1 MYVRRSGNDG
11 SGSYSY
17 SSGGGGGGG
26 GGGGDLLGGLF
37 GGIGGQL
44 INGLGAMASGALLS
58 LPATLMG
65 RGRRQRQRRNV
76 ERAYNQ
82 AIGNLNQS
90 RNEAMREASTQA
102 GEARGNVSQSM
113 ISRGLY
119 NTTAL
124 EGANAG
130 VDRALGRTLADLAS
144 GYGQQAANLNLD
156 KARDMNAVDNAGSP
170 YAGYL
175 QQLGA
180 AVATN
185 PPKSNDAQ
193 TPAQSQLSPGIAE
206 SASPLGPP
214 EANLYRAAL
223 GQQTAQADPMD
234 TAVDD
239 GRTMMQRAFANLSQ
253 WSSRQRFGGR
263 APYSQRFG
271 D

>member
-1 MYVRRSGNDG
+1 MIPA
-11 SGSYSY
+11 
-17 SSGGGGGGG
+17 
-26 GGGGDLLGGLF
+26 LI
-37 GGIGGQL
+37 GGIASAVGGQL
-44 INGLGAMASGALLS
+44 LGAAAPMISGGLMSAIPSLL
-58 LPATLMG
+58 G

-82 AIGNLNQS
+82 ALGSLSQS

-144 GYGQQAANLNLD
+144 GYGQQAASLNLD

-185 PPKSNDAQ
+185 PPKSRDAQ

-214 EANLYRAAL
+214 EANLYRAAM

-239 GRTMMQRAFANLSQ
+239 GRTMMQRAFANASQ